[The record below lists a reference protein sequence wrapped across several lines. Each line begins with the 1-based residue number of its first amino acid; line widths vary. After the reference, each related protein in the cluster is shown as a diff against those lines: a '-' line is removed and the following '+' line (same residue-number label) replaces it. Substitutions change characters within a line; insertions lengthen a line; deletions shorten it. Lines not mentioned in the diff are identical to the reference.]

1 MNWESFCR
9 ISLLC
14 CCSMGVY
21 EGKKSQLDDAQLSM
35 SITACRKKALQSK
48 AINLANHRK
57 HVALFIVIP
66 TDGLAH

>member
-1 MNWESFCR
+1 
-9 ISLLC
+9 
-14 CCSMGVY
+14 MGVY

-66 TDGLAH
+66 TDSLAH